1 MEVRGVRVS
10 CEKLLHYA
18 DQLKVNL
25 TYKYLY
31 SLSESSRYVCLPVG
45 LLMTNRARYP
55 KLKPVL
61 TRSEFTHLCNH
72 SNYPHTYSHAHTWTS
87 GSWPLFLHQQHHA
100 TSASKHSLFIFS
112 SEFSF

>member
-18 DQLKVNL
+18 DLLKVNL

-45 LLMTNRARYP
+45 
-55 KLKPVL
+55 
-61 TRSEFTHLCNH
+61 FTHNTQ
-72 SNYPHTYSHAHTWTS
+72 SKISKVEAHAHQVRVHT
-87 GSWPLFLHQQHHA
+87 LV
-100 TSASKHSLFIFS
+100 
-112 SEFSF
+112 